1 MSTPQLFAIAFF
13 ENALNENS
21 ELLMKIV
28 SEISIKEPDDITEF
42 LHNLSILVQ
51 DYLTTTQ
58 ELYPKIKEIKLK
70 IISDIDLSQ
79 AEWRQDFK

>member
-58 ELYPKIKEIKLK
+58 ELYPKIKDIKLK